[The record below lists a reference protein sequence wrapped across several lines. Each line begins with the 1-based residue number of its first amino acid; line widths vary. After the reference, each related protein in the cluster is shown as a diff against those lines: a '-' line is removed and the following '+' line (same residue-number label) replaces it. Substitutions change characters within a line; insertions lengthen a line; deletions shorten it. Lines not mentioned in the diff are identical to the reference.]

1 MRCEGCLEGKQN
13 IVFSG
18 IASTALIGYSE
29 DGARVIFNDSK
40 TTLEALRDLLGANHD
55 PLARLLQTPTDIANA
70 ADNIA
75 SQHWWAE
82 QCAGKRKQN
91 LLTSGHARD
100 RVRLISQAGPFAT
113 AWLSVTPSVASGI
126 VMGDADFRQRSPRR
140 LR

>member
-1 MRCEGCLEGKQN
+1 MARGKSSSACELPYQSAGPNWEP
-13 IVFSG
+13 
-18 IASTALIGYSE
+18 E
-29 DGARVIFNDSK
+29 DGARVMFNDSK